1 MRILVGIWCYVIA
14 IAFVAM
20 IWYTI
25 PMISGDFVDYRV
37 MGSGDCLFA
46 LVVGITLVLVE
57 SAVAVFLL
65 VLPWKPA
72 VIKFVVNLPV
82 LVSSDTERGN

>member
-14 IAFVAM
+14 IAFVAI

-25 PMISGDFVDYRV
+25 PMIIGDFVDYRV
-37 MGSGDCLFA
+37 MGRWIDLFGA
-46 LVVGITLVLVE
+46 ILGIVLVVVLI
-57 SAVAVFLL
+57 AAATFLF

-72 VIKFVVNLPV
+72 VIKFVV
-82 LVSSDTERGN
+82 DDEK